1 MNRMIR
7 WLLCVFTASLASG
20 CMSVSQPKVLI
31 ESVEIVGQQDSSTA
45 LLFHGRIENPHGGT
59 LRLLQYNYNLTV
71 QGKSVYHGR
80 QAAGMTLIGGSE
92 RQFTLPAAFTNTV
105 AGFDPA
111 ALPDAS
117 QWSLSGSLQFIG
129 DSVFAE
135 TLREMGYEPTV
146 GFSGSGT
153 LQWPASR

>member
-1 MNRMIR
+1 
-7 WLLCVFTASLASG
+7 
-20 CMSVSQPKVLI
+20 MSVSQPKVLI